1 VILRFNADVM
11 TAPDGS
17 SEQVKTFKWTPKNA
31 GVPEVRMRIAAA
43 ATVSEVRV
51 VSLEE
56 SAAGRGWTKI
66 EVTVAGD
73 PSQIREFDEEVHEG
87 GSSGGSGGG
96 GLTGLLIDAV
106 VEPMW
111 KVALEKWHKRRDP
124 PLPER
129 GATPGPGEARTT
141 VSWTWER
148 MLRPMATPSVRCAWI
163 PTSRDRRSR
172 PNQRTGLSG

>member
-1 VILRFNADVM
+1 MILRFNADVM

-106 VEPMW
+106 SNPCGRWLWRSGISDGTLPCQNAERHPVL
-111 KVALEKWHKRRDP
+111 ARHA
-124 PLPER
+124 PL
-129 GATPGPGEARTT
+129 
-141 VSWTWER
+141 
-148 MLRPMATPSVRCAWI
+148 
-163 PTSRDRRSR
+163 
-172 PNQRTGLSG
+172 